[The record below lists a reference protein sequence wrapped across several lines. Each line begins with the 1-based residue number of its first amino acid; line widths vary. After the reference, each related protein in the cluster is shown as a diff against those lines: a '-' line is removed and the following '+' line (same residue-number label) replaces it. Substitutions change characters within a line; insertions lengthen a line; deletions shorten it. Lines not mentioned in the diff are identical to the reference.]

1 MGFRDAIC
9 NRLPRMRSL
18 ANARRLRLRV
28 AACGFG
34 LLAGV
39 VAQAADAPSAALE
52 EVVVTATK
60 TGETALQTTPITIS
74 ALTSEEMA
82 GSNMVDMK
90 EIALRV
96 PNANFANTNGFS
108 QAFIRGVGNTS
119 TGAAIGGE
127 TNVGFYVDGVYLER
141 GVGANTEF
149 FDVERIEVLRGPQGV
164 LYGRN
169 STGGAVNIVTKD
181 PGEALNVSA
190 GVTLGNYDRR
200 RIDLSIGGP
209 IVPGKLS
216 ARISGSLNRRNG
228 YIDNLIGT
236 DQNDEHSS
244 GLRGKLK
251 YTPSDAVTIV
261 LAGDWYRQRAVGD
274 VARLV
279 YAEGATWPM
288 LQAPI
293 PSDFWTAN
301 IDLPGKSDDADGY
314 GGSATFDV
322 NFRNGIALRSI
333 TAYRKWDRD
342 FQIDADNNE
351 VRRFHLL
358 LHDRFNT
365 FTEELQLRQRQ
376 SRWEWQLGLFYY
388 KLHNLWGGD
397 FQMDAIIPGLLRSP
411 ELDLHSKAWA
421 AYANV
426 ALDVTERVTLNLG
439 ARYSDEDKDATTTT
453 NLSIGSFV
461 RPTSVVRTQAA
472 WSDVSPRVSL
482 DYRIKKNAMLY
493 ASVSKGFRAGQ
504 IADSNPPPYP
514 TQVDPESLWSYE
526 IGAKTT
532 WADGRVRANA
542 AVFFYDYKNMQQDMD
557 VDGVGVITNAD
568 SGKLTGAELE
578 LLARP
583 LSSLTLSAM
592 LSYLDTEYGSFNY
605 QDADTGEV
613 MNVKGKRFRYAPKY
627 KSTLGA
633 DYAIALPNG
642 GRLNLRSDIT
652 FVSDIYFW
660 TTNNPKMAQGSYS
673 VLNAAI
679 GYTRDGSPWSV
690 LAYGKNLTATEYYRD
705 KFAVGFIPAA
715 FQGFVGDPRNYGVQ
729 VVYRY

>member
-1 MGFRDAIC
+1 MGLRTDID
-9 NRLPRMRSL
+9 RWPRRTQSMAAAGKVQTIL
-18 ANARRLRLRV
+18 
-28 AACGFG
+28 AACCFG
-34 LLAGV
+34 LLAGMV
-39 VAQAADAPSAALE
+39 VHAAEAPTAVLE

-74 ALTSEEMA
+74 ALTADEMA

-90 EIALRV
+90 EVAQRV
-96 PNANFANTNGFS
+96 PNANFVNSNGFS

-127 TNVGFYVDGVYLER
+127 TTVGFYVDGVYLER

-169 STGGAVNIVTKD
+169 STGGAVNIITKD

-190 GVTLGNYDRR
+190 GLTLGNYDRR
-200 RIDLSIGGP
+200 RVDLSVGGP
-209 IVPGKLS
+209 IVPGTLS
-216 ARISGSLNRRNG
+216 GRISGSINRRNG
-228 YIDNLIGT
+228 YIHNLSGPDN
-236 DQNDEHSS
+236 DDEHSS

-251 YTPSDAVTIV
+251 YTPSDAVTID
-261 LAGDWYRQRAVGD
+261 LAGDWYQQRAVGD
-274 VARLV
+274 AARLV
-279 YAEGATWPM
+279 YIEGATWPM
-288 LQAPI
+288 LKAPI

-314 GGSATFDV
+314 GGSATV
-322 NFRNGIALRSI
+322 NVDFRNGAALRSI

-342 FQIDADNNE
+342 FQMDADNNE
-351 VRRFHLL
+351 IQPFNLL

-365 FTEELQLRQRQ
+365 FTQELQLRRHQ

-397 FQMDAIIPGLLRSP
+397 FQLDAIRPGLLRSP
-411 ELDLHSKAWA
+411 ELDLHSEAWA

-426 ALDVTERVTLNLG
+426 ALELSERVTLNLG
-439 ARYSDEDKDATTTT
+439 ARYSDENKDATTTVG
-453 NLSIGSFV
+453 LRLGPIVIPPSI
-461 RPTSVVRTQAA
+461 TRTKAG
-472 WSDVSPRVSL
+472 WTDVSPRASL
-482 DYRIKKNAMLY
+482 DYRITKDAMLY
-493 ASVSKGFRAGQ
+493 ATVSKGFRAGQ
-504 IADSNPPPYP
+504 IADANPPPYP
-514 TQVDPESLWSYE
+514 SQIRPESLWSYE

-542 AVFFYDYKNMQQDMD
+542 ALFYYDYKDMQQDMD
-557 VDGVGVITNAD
+557 VNGVGVVTNAD
-568 SGKLTGAELE
+568 SGKVKGAELE

-583 LSSLTLSAM
+583 LPSLTLSAL
-592 LSYLDTEYGSFNY
+592 LSYLDTKYGSFNY
-605 QDADTGEV
+605 QDSVTGEV
-613 MNVKGKRFRYAPKY
+613 MNVKDKRFRYAPKY
-627 KSTLGA
+627 KHTLGA

-642 GRLNLRSDIT
+642 GKLNLRGDIS

-660 TTNNPKMAQGSYS
+660 TTNNPQMAQGSYS
-673 VLNAAI
+673 LLNAAL

-690 LAYGKNLTATEYYRD
+690 LAYGKNLTAEQYYKD
-705 KFAVGFIPAA
+705 KFSAGFIPGA
-715 FQGFVGDPRNYGVQ
+715 FEGYVGDPRNYGVQ